1 MNIRSNLNNLNK
13 LSHLRKLFVLVVVSA
28 ALTVMAL
35 PAFAYDNT
43 VMVGPDAQLFIED
56 GNLSIWV
63 PDADDVWNQVIYVSA
78 DEIAALT
85 LDTSAAQ
92 LIAEAGDVQVYQLP
106 TGEFQINNGPDYE
119 GKVDVVILDS
129 GLAVSNFAQW
139 NTYTGESI
147 D

>member
-1 MNIRSNLNNLNK
+1 MNVRSNLNK
-13 LSHLRKLFVLVVVSA
+13 AKKAVVVVVAAA
-28 ALTVMAL
+28 ALSMMAL

-43 VMVGPDAQLFIED
+43 VMVGPDAQLFLED
-56 GNLSIWV
+56 GNLSIWT
-63 PDADDVWNQVIYVSA
+63 PDADGVWDQAIYVSA

-85 LDTSAAQ
+85 LDTSTAQ
-92 LIAEAGDVQVYQLP
+92 LIAEAGDIEVYQLP
-106 TGEFQINNGPDYE
+106 TGEFQINNGPDIE

>member
-1 MNIRSNLNNLNK
+1 MNIRHNL
-13 LSHLRKLFVLVVVSA
+13 SSIRKFVVLAVVAA
-28 ALTVMAL
+28 ALAVMAL
-35 PAFAYDNT
+35 PVFAYDNAL
-43 VMVGPDAQLFIED
+43 MVGPDAQLFIED
-56 GNLSIWV
+56 GSVSVWV
-63 PDADDVWNQVIYVSA
+63 PDTDGVWNQSIYISA

-85 LDTSAAQ
+85 LDTEAAQ
-92 LIAEAGDVQVYQLP
+92 LIAEAGDVSVYQLP

-129 GLAVSNFAQW
+129 GLAFSNVAQW